1 MIGRKIPENVDKMNE
16 DEDAQIDLKSPEIFR
31 VIVKWVSDMED
42 YILNPDDEL
51 KEKDYFKVVK

>member
-16 DEDAQIDLKSPEIFR
+16 DVDVQIDLKSPEIFR